1 MLKQTCQAAILL
13 CMGDNLRIKNAHS
26 STPYD
31 SCTTI
36 TCALYFRAIFICAR
50 LNRIHCA
57 LWFSCIKWRCDG
69 QAINQNIKGGMDKYQ
84 GIFEG
89 ALSRLRPVLT
99 TASIAALGLFPML
112 LSHAIGSEVQQPL
125 ATVVVGSLFSST
137 LLTLF
142 LLAVL
147 YKLFFGKENG

>member
-1 MLKQTCQAAILL
+1 
-13 CMGDNLRIKNAHS
+13 
-26 STPYD
+26 
-31 SCTTI
+31 
-36 TCALYFRAIFICAR
+36 
-50 LNRIHCA
+50 
-57 LWFSCIKWRCDG
+57 
-69 QAINQNIKGGMDKYQ
+69 MDKYQ